1 MTKTRPTHSLKP
13 GDLVCGTC
21 GEGNVPTRKFCARCG
36 SSLVEAARVETP
48 WRRKFT
54 LRRGPKVV
62 PLAKGTGPAGSGARI
77 HDRGF
82 KPLMLRIY
90 RRARMAVAVCVL
102 AGGAL
107 YGAYP
112 PLRIA
117 VNHRVTAIKQEILN
131 AADQT
136 LAPIHAVRV
145 DADVQAPGHPPLLA
159 ADELTNTYWLAPWTA
174 SPAPQLVLTFSHPVT
189 LKKLILHSGASDA
202 YVAHGRPSSLRLVFS
217 NHESFTIT
225 PQDTS
230 KPQTF
235 DVQHAVLVTSVQ
247 IQVTAIYQGSGSPDV
262 AVSEIELFGIQ

>member
-1 MTKTRPTHSLKP
+1 MTKTKPTHSLKP
-13 GDLVCGTC
+13 GDFVCSTC

-36 SSLVEAARVETP
+36 SSLVEAARVEPP
-48 WRRKFT
+48 WQRRFT

-62 PLAKGTGPAGSGARI
+62 PLTKGAGSSASSPHV
-77 HDRGF
+77 HDRGL
-82 KPLMLRIY
+82 KPLILRIY
-90 RRARMAVAVCVL
+90 RRVRTVVAVCVL
-102 AGGAL
+102 VAGVL

-117 VNHRVTAIKQEILN
+117 VNHHVVAIKQRILN

-136 LAPIHAVRV
+136 LVPIHAVHV
-145 DADVQAPGHPPLLA
+145 DASAQAAGHAPLLA
-159 ADELTNTYWLAPWTA
+159 ADELTNTYWLAPWVA
-174 SPAPQLVLTFSHPVT
+174 SPAPQLVLSFSHPVT

-217 NHESFTIT
+217 DHESFTIT

-235 DVQHAVLVTSVQ
+235 DLQHAVLITSVKV
-247 IQVTAIYQGSGSPDV
+247 QVTAIYQGSGSPDV
-262 AVSEIELFGIQ
+262 AVSELELFGIQ